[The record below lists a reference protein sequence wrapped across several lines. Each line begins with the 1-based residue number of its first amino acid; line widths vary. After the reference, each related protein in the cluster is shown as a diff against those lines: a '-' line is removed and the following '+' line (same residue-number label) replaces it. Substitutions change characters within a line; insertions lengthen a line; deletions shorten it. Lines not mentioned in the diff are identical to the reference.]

1 MANADDAVV
10 RAALDSSDTRSAL
23 HLIAAYRGGAPL
35 LQAAVAGMSTEQLLA
50 RPIEGKYST
59 QEVVCHVADC
69 DQFLADRMKRTI
81 AMDRP
86 LLVGADGFRYPAALG
101 YQERDLGLDLRLLAV
116 TREQMAADLDRVADD
131 AWERTAIHTETG
143 LVTLRQLLLHSIR
156 HLERH
161 VDAISEKRVALGLPP
176 A

>member
-1 MANADDAVV
+1 MATTDHAQIAAAQLDDGAPTAELIVHY
-10 RAALDSSDTRSAL
+10 RAGTSLLRSA
-23 HLIAAYRGGAPL
+23 IAGLTR
-35 LQAAVAGMSTEQLLA
+35 EQLLA
-50 RPIEGKYST
+50 HPLPGKMSA

-86 LLVGADGFRYPAALG
+86 LLVGADGWLYPEALG
-101 YQERDLGLDLRLLAV
+101 YAERDVALDLALVDA
-116 TREQMAADLDRVADD
+116 TRAQLAADLERLVPQ

-143 LVTLRQLLLHSIR
+143 LVTLRQLLLHTVR
-156 HLERH
+156 HLEHH
-161 VDAISEKRVALGLPP
+161 VRTIEEKRAALG

>member
-1 MANADDAVV
+1 MVATDHAQ
-10 RAALDSSDTRSAL
+10 
-23 HLIAAYRGGAPL
+23 IAAAQLDDGAPVSELITRYRAGGPL
-35 LQAAVAGMSTEQLLA
+35 LRDSISGLTREQLRA
-50 RPIEGKYST
+50 HPIPEKMSA

-86 LLVGADGFRYPAALG
+86 LLVGADGWLYPAALR
-101 YQERDLGLDLRLLAV
+101 YAERDIALDLALVDA
-116 TREQMAADLDRVADD
+116 TRAQLAADLERLVPQ

-143 LVTLRQLLLHSIR
+143 LVTLRQLLLHTVR
-156 HLERH
+156 HLEHH
-161 VDAISEKRVALGLPP
+161 VRTIEEKRAALG